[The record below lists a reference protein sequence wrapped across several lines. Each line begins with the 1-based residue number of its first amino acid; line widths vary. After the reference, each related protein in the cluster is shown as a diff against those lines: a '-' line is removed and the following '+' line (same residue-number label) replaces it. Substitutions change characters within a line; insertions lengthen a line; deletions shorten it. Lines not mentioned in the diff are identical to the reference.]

1 MLIWLQAGLGVAQ
14 GTLDLNQLVI
24 RPTDPTDPKNHHR
37 GGENH
42 RRLW

>member
-24 RPTDPTDPKNHHR
+24 RPTDPKNHHR